1 MPEPRDHL
9 VIGITMG
16 DPCGIGPEIVVKAIA
31 NPRIRNSV
39 GFRIFGDAQTLA
51 KAAEAARIE
60 PSWWIETDQQ
70 RSGVRPVRGQAVVVD
85 HPQFAPGI
93 RDELARRSPGPS
105 RIGGESSLAFLN
117 AAVDAS
123 RLEVG
128 DPHRVDAIATAPISK
143 SSWHMAGLKRFPGH
157 TEFLAD
163 RTKARHHAMMFVAP
177 QLRVVLATIH
187 VPLMEVRNLLTI
199 GRVFEPIVL
208 GHEACRELLGI
219 ERPRIAVCGLN
230 PHASES
236 GLFGDEEKRL
246 IEPAIRQA
254 VEHGINATG
263 PYPADTIFNAAVDGK
278 FDLVVAMYH
287 DQGLIP
293 VKLLARDEAVNV
305 TIGLPIIRTSPD
317 HGTAFDIAG
326 RGVARPGSMVAAIEL
341 AISMARRRLDSRE

>member
-16 DPCGIGPEIVVKAIA
+16 DPLGIGPEIVVKALSDA
-31 NPRIRNSV
+31 RVRNLG

-51 KAAEAARIE
+51 AAAEAAGIE
-60 PSWWIETDQQ
+60 PSWWIEASGQS
-70 RSGVRPVRGQAVVVD
+70 SGVRPVRGQTVVVD
-85 HPQFAPGI
+85 HPQFTTSIHA
-93 RDELARRSPGPS
+93 ELGRKKPEPS

-117 AAVDAS
+117 AAVDGA
-123 RLEVG
+123 RL
-128 DPHRVDAIATAPISK
+128 DPSDPQYVDAIVTAPISK

-163 RTKARHHAMMFVAP
+163 RTKAKHHAMMFVAP
-177 QLRVVLATIH
+177 QLNVVLATIH

-199 GRVFEPIVL
+199 GRVFEPILL
-208 GHEACRELLGI
+208 GSEACRDLLGI
-219 ERPRIAVCGLN
+219 DQPRIAVCGLN

-254 VEHGINATG
+254 VERGINANG

-305 TIGLPIIRTSPD
+305 TIGLPIVRTSPD

-326 RGVARPGSMVAAIEL
+326 RSIARPGSMIAALEL
-341 AISMARRRLDSRE
+341 ATHMARRRLDSGA